1 MVYYSCGSNLF
12 FFFLLHFLHFVD
24 TWKVMVQKER
34 LSLATNLN
42 RRTIKLLL
50 IDVMHQKCF
59 PMEVI
64 SNTDSLP
71 QTDDWV
77 MKLAM
82 NRKCTSV
89 ILTLEL
95 FINASSWRYRQSTD
109 KLSKLYCPILKSK
122 SGTED
127 LSNLKLNSVLQR
139 RWFCVEHPIWVK
151 CSTRMEGEW
160 LLRLFQKK
168 TVEMTMKWKSH
179 FSSAHKINNILVV
192 LKKKRLQL
200 IDIHSNPQVNTW
212 NSCIT
217 IICVHISKLYSE

>member
-12 FFFLLHFLHFVD
+12 CFFLGAFFTFCGHM
-24 TWKVMVQKER
+24 WKVMVQKER
-34 LSLATNLN
+34 LSLTTNLN

-50 IDVMHQKCF
+50 IDVMYQKCF

-71 QTDDWV
+71 QTDDCV

-95 FINASSWRYRQSTD
+95 FINASSWCYRQSTD

-139 RWFCVEHPIWVK
+139 RWFCVEHPIGVK
-151 CSTRMEGEW
+151 CSTRMEGE
-160 LLRLFQKK
+160 
-168 TVEMTMKWKSH
+168 
-179 FSSAHKINNILVV
+179 
-192 LKKKRLQL
+192 
-200 IDIHSNPQVNTW
+200 
-212 NSCIT
+212 
-217 IICVHISKLYSE
+217 

>member
-1 MVYYSCGSNLF
+1 M
-12 FFFLLHFLHFVD
+12 
-24 TWKVMVQKER
+24 WKVMVQKER
-34 LSLATNLN
+34 LFLTTNLN
-42 RRTIKLLL
+42 RRKKLLL

-59 PMEVI
+59 PVEVI
-64 SNTDSLP
+64 SNIDSLP

-127 LSNLKLNSVLQR
+127 LSNLKLNSLLQR
-139 RWFCVEHPIWVK
+139 WFRVEHPIWVK
-151 CSTRMEGEW
+151 CSTRMEGDYGFETISN
-160 LLRLFQKK
+160 K
-168 TVEMTMKWKSH
+168 TIEMTMKYKSH
-179 FSSAHKINNILVV
+179 FSSAHKINNILVA
-192 LKKKRLQL
+192 LKKKK
-200 IDIHSNPQVNTW
+200 DC
-212 NSCIT
+212 NS
-217 IICVHISKLYSE
+217 